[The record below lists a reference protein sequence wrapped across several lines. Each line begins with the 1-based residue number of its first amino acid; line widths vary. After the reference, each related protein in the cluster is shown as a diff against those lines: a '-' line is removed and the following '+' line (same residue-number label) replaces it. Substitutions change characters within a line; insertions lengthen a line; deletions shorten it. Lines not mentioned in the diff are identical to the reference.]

1 VQPILKINLS
11 TGDIDSFAVPIQEVE
26 NYIGGASL
34 AARLL
39 YDELTKEL
47 NPLSDEAPLLFITGP
62 LTGTVGPAVG
72 RFVVA
77 GRSPATGLWA
87 EANCGGFWGSEIRMT
102 GYDGLWLVGRARD
115 PVFLV
120 INDEG
125 VSIRDASQYWGMDTY
140 QTQKAIQEN
149 LGNRKYRIATIGLAG
164 EKLISFASILTD
176 HGRLAARTGLGAVM
190 GSKNVKAIA
199 VRGFAEIPVA
209 NKDVFN
215 SLRTQTNHFLLT
227 ENEALAA
234 RELGTASVA
243 DYMDYLGEMPKKYY
257 QTAQFEGAAKISGS
271 AIADTILAGIS
282 ACHGCVIA
290 CGRVV
295 KLEDGKKR
303 KGPEY
308 ETLVGFGPNLLISDP
323 AVITRLGELCDR
335 YGMDTISTSNVIGL
349 AFKLYEDGILTI
361 QDCSGLRLEWGKA
374 EVVEQL
380 IHLIANRQGIGAYM
394 AEGARSFGSKFG
406 AEDEAVQVNG
416 LEAAYHDPR
425 GSSGMA
431 LVYAT
436 SPRGACHNQ
445 SDYFLVDIGQVENS
459 LGMKYFSRLAGAEK
473 AKNVV
478 IHQDWRT
485 VFNSG
490 VICLFANLP
499 PQMVLD
505 LYNAACGFNWQLSD
519 LLKCGERGWN
529 LKRVINNR
537 LGLTRENDRLPK
549 AFMKP
554 FDELIGTSDGFV
566 PDVQAMLEAYYEARG
581 WDEVSGY
588 PTERKLIELG
598 LDWTRQ
604 DLYRKMERLS

>member
-62 LTGTVGPAVG
+62 VTGTVGPAVG

-125 VSIRDASQYWGMDTY
+125 VSIRDASQYWGMETY

-149 LGNRKYRIATIGLAG
+149 LGNKKYRIATIGLAG

-199 VRGFAEIPVA
+199 VRGFAEISVA
-209 NKDVFN
+209 NKEVFN

>member
-62 LTGTVGPAVG
+62 VTGTVGPAVG

-125 VSIRDASQYWGMDTY
+125 VSIRDASQYWGMETY

-149 LGNRKYRIATIGLAG
+149 LGNKKYRIATIGLAG

-199 VRGFAEIPVA
+199 VRGFAEISVA
-209 NKDVFN
+209 NKEVFN

-323 AVITRLGELCDR
+323 AVITHLGELCDR

-598 LDWTRQ
+598 LDWTR
-604 DLYRKMERLS
+604 

>member
-62 LTGTVGPAVG
+62 VTGTVGPAVG

-125 VSIRDASQYWGMDTY
+125 VSIRDASQYWGMETY

-149 LGNRKYRIATIGLAG
+149 LGNKKYRIATIGLAG

-199 VRGFAEIPVA
+199 VRGFAEISVA
-209 NKDVFN
+209 NKEVFN

-598 LDWTRQ
+598 LDWTR
-604 DLYRKMERLS
+604 

>member
-1 VQPILKINLS
+1 
-11 TGDIDSFAVPIQEVE
+11 
-26 NYIGGASL
+26 
-34 AARLL
+34 
-39 YDELTKEL
+39 
-47 NPLSDEAPLLFITGP
+47 
-62 LTGTVGPAVG
+62 
-72 RFVVA
+72 
-77 GRSPATGLWA
+77 
-87 EANCGGFWGSEIRMT
+87 
-102 GYDGLWLVGRARD
+102 
-115 PVFLV
+115 
-120 INDEG
+120 
-125 VSIRDASQYWGMDTY
+125 
-140 QTQKAIQEN
+140 
-149 LGNRKYRIATIGLAG
+149 
-164 EKLISFASILTD
+164 
-176 HGRLAARTGLGAVM
+176 
-190 GSKNVKAIA
+190 
-199 VRGFAEIPVA
+199 
-209 NKDVFN
+209 
-215 SLRTQTNHFLLT
+215 
-227 ENEALAA
+227 
-234 RELGTASVA
+234 
-243 DYMDYLGEMPKKYY
+243 MDYLGEMPKKYY

-598 LDWTRQ
+598 LDWTR
-604 DLYRKMERLS
+604 

>member
-62 LTGTVGPAVG
+62 VTGTVGPAVG

-125 VSIRDASQYWGMDTY
+125 VSIRDASQYWGMETY

-149 LGNRKYRIATIGLAG
+149 LGNKKYRIATIGLAG

-416 LEAAYHDPR
+416 LERCDMPIFQ
-425 GSSGMA
+425 
-431 LVYAT
+431 
-436 SPRGACHNQ
+436 SPTTNGFR
-445 SDYFLVDIGQVENS
+445 S
-459 LGMKYFSRLAGAEK
+459 L
-473 AKNVV
+473 
-478 IHQDWRT
+478 
-485 VFNSG
+485 
-490 VICLFANLP
+490 
-499 PQMVLD
+499 
-505 LYNAACGFNWQLSD
+505 
-519 LLKCGERGWN
+519 
-529 LKRVINNR
+529 
-537 LGLTRENDRLPK
+537 
-549 AFMKP
+549 
-554 FDELIGTSDGFV
+554 
-566 PDVQAMLEAYYEARG
+566 
-581 WDEVSGY
+581 
-588 PTERKLIELG
+588 
-598 LDWTRQ
+598 
-604 DLYRKMERLS
+604 